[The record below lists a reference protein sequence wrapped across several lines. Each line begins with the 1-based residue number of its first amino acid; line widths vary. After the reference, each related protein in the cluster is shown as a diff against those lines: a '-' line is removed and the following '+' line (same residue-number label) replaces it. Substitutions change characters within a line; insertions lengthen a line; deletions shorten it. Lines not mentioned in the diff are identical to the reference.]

1 MLSRKFKNNTTI
13 GQQKRRIEDVHM
25 MTKTEKQSIHKGKSR
40 FMKCLPLTLMAL
52 PGVVLL
58 FIFHYIPLYG
68 LILPF
73 KDYKVSLGF
82 FKSPWAGLKNF
93 KFLFNSD
100 TVLVATRNTI
110 LYNLAFIFV
119 GTAAA
124 VLLAILLFELTR
136 KKVKVYQTVLMLPHF
151 ISMVVV
157 AYIVNAI
164 LDMDSGVLNMIRIK
178 FGLEPLMWYNTPSYW
193 PVILVLTNLWKTIG
207 YNMVIYYA
215 ALMGLDMECFE
226 AATVDGASW
235 WQKVWHITIPGIKS
249 MIVIMVLLS
258 VGNILRG
265 DFGLFYNVPLNSS
278 LLYPTTDVIDT
289 YVYRA
294 LMDLGD
300 VGMAAAAGFY
310 QTVIGFILVL
320 SANLLTKKIN
330 PENALF

>member
-1 MLSRKFKNNTTI
+1 MNT
-13 GQQKRRIEDVHM
+13 RI
-25 MTKTEKQSIHKGKSR
+25 KKQSNYKRKSR
-40 FMKCLPLTLMAL
+40 FVKTLPLTMMAF
-52 PGVVLL
+52 PGILLL
-58 FIFHYIPLYG
+58 FVFNYIPLYG
-68 LILPF
+68 LLLPF
-73 KDYKVSLGF
+73 KDYKVSKGF
-82 FKSPWAGLKNF
+82 FGSSWVGLKNF

-110 LYNLAFIFV
+110 LYNLVFIAV
-119 GTAAA
+119 GTSVA
-124 VLLAILLFELTR
+124 VMLAILMFELSR
-136 KKVKVYQTVLMLPHF
+136 RKVKTYQTVLMLPHF

-164 LDMDSGVLNMIRIK
+164 LDMDSGVLNVFRNKM
-178 FGLEPLMWYNTPSYW
+178 GLEPIMWYNDPRYW
-193 PVILVLTNLWKTIG
+193 PVILVLTNLWKTVG

-235 WQKVWHITIPGIKS
+235 WQKVRHITIPGIKS

-289 YVYRA
+289 FVYRA

-300 VGMAAAAGFY
+300 IGMAAAAGFY

-320 SANLLTKKIN
+320 SANLITKKIN